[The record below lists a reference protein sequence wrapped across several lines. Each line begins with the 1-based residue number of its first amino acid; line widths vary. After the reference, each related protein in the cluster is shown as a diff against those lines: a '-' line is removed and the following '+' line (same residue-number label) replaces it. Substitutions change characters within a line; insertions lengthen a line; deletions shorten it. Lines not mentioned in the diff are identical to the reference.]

1 MTARASHTDSQ
12 GEGKRERESA
22 AGAEGGCQPG
32 TKAERRE
39 TKEGRKSPLLTTC
52 ELKKNVVRYPTM
64 L

>member
-1 MTARASHTDSQ
+1 MTARRGLHTPAAR
-12 GEGKRERESA
+12 GRERESA

-39 TKEGRKSPLLTTC
+39 TKEGRKSPLVTTC